1 MKVGFFL
8 VGTKRNIIYRNN
20 DAMINSCDLADTFG
34 RTENIGQ
41 RHTKVIPTLHT
52 FAGWKVK
59 GEEEEYMRAFMH
71 QQTDPE
77 ADQSAELCIA
87 SGLHYFTEHF
97 MPSARIHLILTN
109 L

>member
-52 FAGWKVK
+52 LAGWKVK
-59 GEEEEYMRAFMH
+59 GEEEDYMRAFMH

-77 ADQSAELCIA
+77 AGQSAEFCIA
-87 SGLHYFTEHF
+87 SGL
-97 MPSARIHLILTN
+97 
-109 L
+109 